1 MNCLLK
7 NTEHLLIDFFNTVGH
22 QMAILELKDDKLIFN
37 MSNHSIANLLK
48 MPAGLL
54 KCRPLD
60 EFIASDGP
68 LERWLERHKSDP
80 DTPSV
85 FTFECQLRSR
95 TPMVWL
101 ECRISPMTD
110 GVDGATFYS
119 FVGVDITKRKKDQD
133 ELGKVK
139 GQLYNIIDI
148 GTDELETI
156 TESLQIIL
164 DKAPVMICC
173 YDASGKVLFVNRAFE
188 DTLGW
193 SLAEAR
199 SNDMVASCYPDP
211 ADRRRAMDFMMS
223 GRADCQ
229 DFHMRSRNNDVLET
243 SWTNASLTENIRI
256 GIGLDITKR
265 KKAEESVRRLFRKTL
280 EMLESDRQSV
290 AKELHDSIA
299 ASLAAIKFSL
309 EGRLMDMGDPPA
321 DGEMSLETII
331 AYLADTIKETK
342 RISNGLRPLTLDDL
356 GLLPTLTAY
365 VRKLKETYP
374 DVEIFQE
381 IEVKETDLPDP
392 LKIVLYRV
400 TQEALNNIHKHSG
413 ASKVH
418 IRLTRMGNAVEL
430 EVNDNGCGFDV
441 EEALGRKD
449 PLSGYGLRSMR
460 ERVEISGGVFRIQ
473 SAAGSGTMILAVFN
487 IT

>member
-1 MNCLLK
+1 MNCRLK
-7 NTEHLLIDFFNTVGH
+7 NTEHLLIDFFNTVDH

-37 MSNHSIANLLK
+37 MSNRSIANLFN
-48 MPAGLL
+48 MPSGLL

-60 EFIASDGP
+60 EFIASDGR
-68 LERWLERHKSDP
+68 LERYLMCHKSDP
-80 DTPSV
+80 GTASV
-85 FTFECQLRSR
+85 FTFECQLRS
-95 TPMVWL
+95 PMPTVWL
-101 ECRISPMTD
+101 ECRIFPMTD
-110 GVDGATFYS
+110 GVDGSTFYG
-119 FVGVDITKRKKDQD
+119 FVGMDITKRKKDQD

-139 GQLYNIIDI
+139 NQLYNIIDI

-173 YDASGKVLFVNRAFE
+173 YDASGNVLFVNRAFE

-211 ADRRRAMDFMMS
+211 VDRRRAMDFMMS
-223 GRADCQ
+223 DRADCQ
-229 DFHMRSRNNDVLET
+229 DFRMHCRNNDVLET
-243 SWTNASLTENIRI
+243 SWANAPLTENIRI

-265 KKAEESVRRLFRKTL
+265 KQAEEAVRRLSRKTL

-309 EGRLMDMGDPPA
+309 EGRIMAMGEPPA
-321 DGEMSLETII
+321 DDEMPFETII

-356 GLLPTLTAY
+356 GLLPTLAAY
-365 VRKLKETYP
+365 VRKLKEVYP
-374 DVEIFQE
+374 HVKISQE
-381 IEVKETDLPDP
+381 IEIKEMDLPDP

-400 TQEALNNIHKHSG
+400 AQEALNNIHKHSG
-413 ASKVH
+413 ATKVSL
-418 IRLTRMGNAVEL
+418 RLTRIGNTVEL
-430 EVNDNGCGFDV
+430 EVHDNGCGFDV
-441 EEALGRKD
+441 EEALERND

-460 ERVEISGGVFRIQ
+460 ERVEISDGTFRIQ
-473 SAAGSGTMILAVFN
+473 SSAGSGTRISAIFR